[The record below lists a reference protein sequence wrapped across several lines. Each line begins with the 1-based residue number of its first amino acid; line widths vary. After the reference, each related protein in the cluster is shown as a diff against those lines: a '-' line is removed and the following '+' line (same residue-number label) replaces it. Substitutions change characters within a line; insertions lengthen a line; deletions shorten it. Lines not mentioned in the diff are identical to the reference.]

1 MKKKKKKKKKNYND
15 LGAQRVIAYFYDS
28 SKSVGIFLDASDL

>member
-1 MKKKKKKKKKNYND
+1 MKIRKYIYIYYD

-28 SKSVGIFLDASDL
+28 SKRVSIFLYA